1 MQAKKGSKGCIYINN
16 NKNIGKYNHIY
27 IYIYIYIRKA
37 RQRIEQD

>member
-16 NKNIGKYNHIY
+16 NKIIGQYIR